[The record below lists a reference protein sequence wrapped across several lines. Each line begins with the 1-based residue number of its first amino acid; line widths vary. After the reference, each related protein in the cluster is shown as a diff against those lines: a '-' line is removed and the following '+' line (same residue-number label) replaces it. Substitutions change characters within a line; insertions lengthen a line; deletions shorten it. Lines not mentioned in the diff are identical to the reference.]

1 MRLRDNI
8 PGSCCGTYDD
18 GEVKCS
24 ACENSSHL
32 KCCGCSNNPSE
43 SCPPSED
50 TGSPD
55 ERRTDGSGSC
65 KRDNSSP
72 DEFLTTDEELEL
84 DCDCDDDDEC
94 DEGYSCKNKNKCS
107 GTRDVKAEYEF
118 EE

>member
-1 MRLRDNI
+1 MAPCRGFCDGGTTDGTCTGAPELCDADPDNFNCNHCCEC
-8 PGSCCGTYDD
+8 PGG
-18 GEVKCS
+18 G
-24 ACENSSHL
+24 
-32 KCCGCSNNPSE
+32 G
-43 SCPPSED
+43 
-50 TGSPD
+50 GST

-84 DCDCDDDDEC
+84 DCDCDDDGEC
-94 DEGYSCKNKNKCS
+94 DEGYSCENKNKCS